1 MYNEMVDLVVELK
14 EKNHKRIYKYD
25 IDDVFK
31 DLSVSDSI
39 MPLRQFVRDHMDNSD
54 KLKKSKFPKKWRQR
68 QIAAVTPSKQ
78 SKKLD
83 IMLKIDWD
91 DVNELRIWI
100 IVMLV

>member
-54 KLKKSKFPKKWRQR
+54 KLKKSKFPEKWRQR
-68 QIAAVTPSKQ
+68 QIAADAVKTKQ
-78 SKKLD
+78 KVRYYVKD
-83 IMLKIDWD
+83 R
-91 DVNELRIWI
+91 LRWC
-100 IVMLV
+100 